1 MSAPKSAQVTC
12 FTRSTTEPAVVGE
25 VSSEGVGKPASR
37 PYYGW
42 MSDTAF
48 AREVRRLVREHAP
61 GWWAA
66 VQEKEET
73 GAGEARG
80 VAERGPKSR
89 WGIP

>member
-1 MSAPKSAQVTC
+1 M
-12 FTRSTTEPAVVGE
+12 
-25 VSSEGVGKPASR
+25 R

-48 AREVRRLVREHAP
+48 VREIRRLVREHAP

-66 VQEKEET
+66 VQEKEGT